1 MYFLA
6 DVCETSTV
14 LKVFYFIIQLI
25 KIACILIPTGLL
37 LMMSFDFFKN
47 LLTSEE
53 SEMQKNTK
61 LVFKRVLYCVIVFAI
76 PTIVNLTV
84 RILNSA
90 DVKLI
95 YNTCISNATIEKI
108 KAFEVKEKAEKK
120 EIEYTPNTPTDKT
133 SGRTINKS
141 DNSNN
146 KKSNNTDDDDSNTAI
161 TSQGAQRIL
170 DYAEKRYKKI
180 ENSKTKWK
188 HCSQDGG
195 TPNKNC
201 TTCCRFVSD
210 VLRNAGYKKKGKML
224 CHIGSS
230 SNPMGKKTLK
240 NMKVYAHKKMKD
252 VKPGDVIIH
261 FRSSRSGNIAIFSHK
276 KNGKYYVYGA
286 SEKGEIRR
294 KNHPVAYGYWQDK
307 NKSITIVRVTK

>member
-84 RILNSA
+84 KILNSA

-108 KAFEVKEKAEKK
+108 KAFEAKEKAEKK

-170 DYAEKRYKKI
+170 DYAEKRYKKM
-180 ENSKTKWK
+180 EKDGDWKWGRSG
-188 HCSQDGG
+188 HHRI
-195 TPNKNC
+195 
-201 TTCCRFVSD
+201 TCCKFVSY
-210 VLRNAGYKKKGKML
+210 VLIDAGYLKKKYL
-224 CHIGSS
+224 CHYGSP
-230 SNPMGKKTLK
+230 SNPMGKKKLK
-240 NMKVYAHKKMKD
+240 NMKVYSHKKVRD
-252 VKPGDVIIH
+252 LKPGDVAIFIPGG
-261 FRSSRSGNIAIFSHK
+261 RSGNIAIFSHK
-276 KNGKYYVYGA
+276 KNGKYYFYGA
-286 SEKGEIRR
+286 SQTPEVNA
-294 KNHPVAYGYWQDK
+294 KNHPRKSTYWN
-307 NKSITIVRVTK
+307 NKSFTIVRATK